1 MAAVCMNDPGG
12 NFADETMEMVSE
24 NANND
29 SAELRKRRSTRI
41 VQAVPLAVTGVDA
54 LGRPFVER
62 TSSLI
67 INCHGCRYQSK
78 HYVLKNMWVTL
89 EVPHPESGQPPRTV
103 RGRVAWIQ
111 RPRTVRQLFQVAL
124 ELEVSGNVWGIAF
137 PPEDWSAFS
146 DMAQVVIKLD
156 AAPDTSPSLP
166 EVTEPD
172 MTQHLGEAEIPLA
185 GADNL
190 RVFPSPASATDAS
203 LQLARQVARLVADAK
218 QQIQAATREAA
229 SQAVSAERRL
239 SFEQWEQ
246 KFAAGRTEI
255 ANEATRVIERLHE
268 EADEQSRTA
277 HAAAAEA
284 LRNELPRWLA
294 PQLEQLTH
302 ELTSRLSQEGVAQRN
317 EHAQQL
323 EQMAGTLRTLC
334 HQGEETAAKLKA
346 EAEQSQAQ
354 LTARAEEA
362 ARTVQEAAKQREETA
377 AMRRDALK
385 SAAIE
390 IEQRVDAAKR
400 SIGEAA
406 SQQEQTVTSQRDAL
420 SSAANEIRQHVE
432 SAIAAAQSS
441 WQGQLSNEVEAAQVR
456 WRAAIEGT
464 LAEAQD
470 RAAGGLN
477 EQARGL
483 FATLQEE
490 MARHATVVRESA
502 AGTKLESEQR
512 MAALREALQE
522 QSQRLEA
529 ALQRARESSERIENH
544 SEQLEDAKQQAL
556 AGFQAQLDDV
566 LNLHRNELHRRSGSL
581 IEEIN
586 ERIRT
591 TFEEST
597 RQALA
602 TFDRQ
607 VEEMVQPHVSRTE
620 EAIHRL
626 AGGRTLLDAALTLQQ
641 DRIRNSADEAFA
653 ESLGRFREN
662 LGGVEQILQESSQT
676 IVGRNLTELEGKV
689 SDLKHR
695 VVEELYKSAEWYEKK
710 AQTQI
715 QNQADRAIEQAANQ
729 LREKAGEVSSV
740 FASERDHSSRSF
752 VGHTQ
757 TQMEEVVRESFER
770 ARALFAE
777 AADTTAAA
785 FTDEVQRT
793 GRQELDGF
801 GKELR
806 RAREEARSD
815 MNAAREELAH
825 RVTSEQQEFL
835 RRFQASMGG
844 ALEAGVADARK
855 KVEEGF
861 EPLLASWKSMT
872 DAHQKEMES
881 AYGRMGEQATEQYKS
896 RLENVSNQWML
907 ATVASLDHQS
917 REMISGIAATA
928 EEKLR
933 QACAKVFDGVGESL
947 RERLKEMAQDLTPP
961 TEPPTRAKSANT
973 GS

>member
-1 MAAVCMNDPGG
+1 MNESGG
-12 NFADETMEMVSE
+12 NFADEAAEMVSE
-24 NANND
+24 GAVNP
-29 SAELRKRRSTRI
+29 STELRKRRSTRI
-41 VQAVPLAVTGVDA
+41 VQAVPLMATGVDA

-78 HYVLKNMWVTL
+78 HYVLKNMWVTM
-89 EVPHPESGQPPRTV
+89 EIPHPEAGQPPRTV
-103 RGRVAWIQ
+103 RGKVAWIQ

-124 ELEVSGNVWGIAF
+124 ELEIPGNVWGIAF
-137 PPEDWSAFS
+137 PPEDWFVFS
-146 DMAQVVIKLD
+146 DVAQACTKTDPAQEAPPPVVPTSETEIVMPLEE
-156 AAPDTSPSLP
+156 PDTPPKTS
-166 EVTEPD
+166 
-172 MTQHLGEAEIPLA
+172 
-185 GADNL
+185 ADNV
-190 RVFPSPASATDAS
+190 RVFPSPASTTDAS

-218 QQIQAATREAA
+218 QQIQTATREAA

-246 KFAAGRTEI
+246 KFAAGRAEI
-255 ANEATRVIERLHE
+255 ANEASRAIERLHE
-268 EADEQSRTA
+268 EADGQSRAA

-302 ELTSRLSQEGVAQRN
+302 ELTSRLSQEGAAQRS

-323 EQMAGTLRTLC
+323 EQMAETLRTLC
-334 HQGEETAAKLKA
+334 HQGEETAAKLKT
-346 EAEQSQAQ
+346 EAEQAQAQ
-354 LTARAEEA
+354 IAARAEQAARAIEEA
-362 ARTVQEAAKQREETA
+362 ARQREETA
-377 AMRRDALK
+377 AMQRDALN

-390 IEQRVDAAKR
+390 IQQRVDAATR
-400 SIGEAA
+400 SIGEAV
-406 SQQEQTVTSQRDAL
+406 SQQEQTATSQRDAL
-420 SSAANEIRQHVE
+420 SSAANEIRQNVE
-432 SAIAAAQSS
+432 SAIAATQSS
-441 WQGQLSNEVEAAQVR
+441 WQGQLASEMEAAQVR

-477 EQARGL
+477 EHARGL
-483 FATLQEE
+483 IAQLQEE
-490 MARHATVVRESA
+490 MAHHAAAVRESA
-502 AGTKLESEQR
+502 MSATAETEQR
-512 MAALREALQE
+512 MAALRDALQE
-522 QSQRLEA
+522 QAQRLEA

-544 SEQLEDAKQQAL
+544 AEQLQDAKQKAL

-566 LNLHRNELHRRSGSL
+566 LNLHGNELQRRSGSL

-607 VEEMVQPHVSRTE
+607 VEEMVQPHVSRAE

-626 AGGRTLLDAALTLQQ
+626 SGGRSLLDAALALQQ

-740 FASERDHSSRSF
+740 FASELDHSSRSF

-881 AYGRMGEQATEQYKS
+881 AYGQIGHQAVEHYKS
-896 RLENVSNQWML
+896 KLENVSNQWML

-917 REMISGIAATA
+917 RDLISGIAATA
-928 EEKLR
+928 EQRLR
-933 QACAKVFDGVGESL
+933 EACAQVFAGVGESL
-947 RERLKEMAQDLTPP
+947 RERLKEIASGFTLP
-961 TEPPTRAKSANT
+961 EPPAQAKSANT